1 MFTKLYIDNF
11 SGISAPVKFDF
22 ISKSRNKSMLNSV
35 AKIEEDVYINK
46 LVGIIGG
53 NASGKTSILSAIGM
67 VGQLL
72 VSPVLQYDIGDR
84 LEYVKQL
91 IANEPNKDTEQ
102 EIIEI
107 VENLKTSTSLEVQNL
122 RRKKEDTKIELEMY
136 IFSEEDMSGFYS
148 YEITFNGMKKIIK
161 HECLKFRKQYKS
173 PCRTII
179 EISDA
184 KESQVYYINRYYKNL
199 INIDSENKDELDFK
213 FKYCKEFVNHYI
225 NNSAIID
232 TSENVNYKELKF
244 IDWFKNNPFEL
255 RTLARVVDPKIKNV
269 VIDTDGKNEEL
280 KFVLKDG
287 TKITRNLLSK
297 GTDRFLNHIRYIKEI
312 IEKNGD
318 LVIDEIEQNL
328 HKDLVE
334 LMIRLFSELENKYSQ
349 LIFTTLSPELLD
361 IFNKE
366 GKRIFKQDTIFVIN
380 CENDDITVERLIE
393 MQFDG
398 NRIKGDASV
407 ASLYKNKKI
416 STHPDKELI
425 ECFLESLKI
434 N

>member
-102 EIIEI
+102 EIREI

-148 YEITFNGMKKIIK
+148 YEITFNGMK
-161 HECLKFRKQYKS
+161 
-173 PCRTII
+173 
-179 EISDA
+179 
-184 KESQVYYINRYYKNL
+184 
-199 INIDSENKDELDFK
+199 
-213 FKYCKEFVNHYI
+213 
-225 NNSAIID
+225 
-232 TSENVNYKELKF
+232 
-244 IDWFKNNPFEL
+244 
-255 RTLARVVDPKIKNV
+255 
-269 VIDTDGKNEEL
+269 
-280 KFVLKDG
+280 
-287 TKITRNLLSK
+287 
-297 GTDRFLNHIRYIKEI
+297 
-312 IEKNGD
+312 
-318 LVIDEIEQNL
+318 
-328 HKDLVE
+328 
-334 LMIRLFSELENKYSQ
+334 RL
-349 LIFTTLSPELLD
+349 
-361 IFNKE
+361 
-366 GKRIFKQDTIFVIN
+366 
-380 CENDDITVERLIE
+380 
-393 MQFDG
+393 
-398 NRIKGDASV
+398 
-407 ASLYKNKKI
+407 
-416 STHPDKELI
+416 
-425 ECFLESLKI
+425 
-434 N
+434 

>member
-1 MFTKLYIDNF
+1 
-11 SGISAPVKFDF
+11 
-22 ISKSRNKSMLNSV
+22 MLNSV
-35 AKIEEDVYINK
+35 AKVEDDVYINK

-91 IANEPNKDTEQ
+91 IINEPNKDTEQ
-102 EIIEI
+102 EIREI

-148 YEITFNGMKKIIK
+148 YEITFNGAKKIIK
-161 HECLKFRKQYKS
+161 HECLEYRKQYKS
-173 PCRTII
+173 PRKTII

-213 FKYCKEFVNHYI
+213 FKYCKTFVNHYI
-225 NNSAIID
+225 KNSAIID
-232 TSENVNYKELKF
+232 TSENANYKELKF
-244 IDWFKNNPFEL
+244 IDWFKNNSFEL
-255 RTLARVVDPKIKNV
+255 KTLARVVDPKIKDV
-269 VIDTDGKNEEL
+269 VIDTDGKHEEL
-280 KFVLKDG
+280 MFVLKDG
-287 TKITRNLLSK
+287 SKITRNLLST

-312 IEKNGD
+312 IEKNGV

-349 LIFTTLSPELLD
+349 LIFTTLCPELLD
-361 IFNKE
+361 TLNKE

-380 CENDDITVERLIE
+380 CENDDIAVERLIE

-407 ASLYKNKKI
+407 SSLYKNKKI

-425 ECFLESLKI
+425 EHFLDNLKI